1 MKRSARGDG
10 QVVRADGL
18 AISEKNRDCHM
29 CVTIAG
35 IEDASGLVRDERA
48 MRERAFG
55 GNVSLRDGPSP
66 PTDRFHAMTP
76 FFPLRLPT
84 LVASLRFPPGN
95 FLSADCI
102 MREAQNA
109 VAKRRRRNVRA
120 GGVNSVSPVVKSWP
134 LIETRAVD

>member
-1 MKRSARGDG
+1 
-10 QVVRADGL
+10 
-18 AISEKNRDCHM
+18 M
-29 CVTIAG
+29 CVTIARV
-35 IEDASGLVRDERA
+35 EDASGLVRDERA

-66 PTDRFHAMTP
+66 AADRFHAMTP

-84 LVASLRFPPGN
+84 LVPRLRFRHGN

-109 VAKRRRRNVRA
+109 VAEASAAERASRRRQFCLTCGEILAIDGNLGRGLKGTDARNHGFARNRQFRPA
-120 GGVNSVSPVVKSWP
+120 
-134 LIETRAVD
+134 R